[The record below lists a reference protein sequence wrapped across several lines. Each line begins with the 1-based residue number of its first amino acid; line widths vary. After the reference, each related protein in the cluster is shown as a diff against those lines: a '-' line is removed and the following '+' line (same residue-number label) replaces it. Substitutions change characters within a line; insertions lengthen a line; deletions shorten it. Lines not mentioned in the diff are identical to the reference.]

1 MAKLGIVGPVKM
13 GVVYNVAN
21 SYRKG
26 SEKKYYKAINVE
38 DEDGGNER
46 WLLLTEAELAGVPEV
61 QCDRLTG
68 QLKEGRL
75 VPMQFGKVA
84 KRLVKLSDDEEEKVL
99 LMKESLVNKGEARA
113 KANPEDLPK
122 KSHLRDIFD

>member
-1 MAKLGIVGPVKM
+1 MSKLGIVGPVKM
-13 GVVYNVAN
+13 GAVYNVAN

-61 QCDRLTG
+61 QCDKLTG
-68 QLKEGRL
+68 QLKCGRL

-122 KSHLRDIFD
+122 KSHLRDLFD

>member
-1 MAKLGIVGPVKM
+1 MAKLITAGPVKM

-21 SYRKG
+21 NDRKG

-61 QCDRLTG
+61 QCEQLAG
-68 QLKEGRL
+68 QLKSGRL

-84 KRLVKLSDDEEEKVL
+84 KRLVKLAEDEEEKVL

-122 KSHLRDIFD
+122 KSHLRDLFD

>member
-46 WLLLTEAELAGVPEV
+46 WLLLTEAELSGVPEV

-68 QLKEGRL
+68 QLKSGRL

-84 KRLVKLSDDEEEKVL
+84 KRLIKLSDDEEEKVL

>member
-46 WLLLTEAELAGVPEV
+46 WLLLTEAELSGVPEV

-68 QLKEGRL
+68 QLKSGRL

-84 KRLVKLSDDEEEKVL
+84 KRLVKLADDEEEKVL
-99 LMKESLVNKGEARA
+99 LIKESLVNKGEARA

-122 KSHLRDIFD
+122 KSHLRDLFD

>member
-1 MAKLGIVGPVKM
+1 MSKFGIVVPVKM

-46 WLLLTEAELAGVPEV
+46 WLLLTEAELSGVPEV

-68 QLKEGRL
+68 QLKSGRL

-99 LMKESLVNKGEARA
+99 LIKESLVNKGEARA

-122 KSHLRDIFD
+122 KSHLRDLFD

>member
-46 WLLLTEAELAGVPEV
+46 WLLLTEAELSGVPEV

-68 QLKEGRL
+68 QLKSGRL

-99 LMKESLVNKGEARA
+99 LIKESLVNKGEARA

>member
-1 MAKLGIVGPVKM
+1 MAKLITVGPVKM
-13 GVVYNVAN
+13 GVIYNVAN
-21 SYRKG
+21 NDRKG

-61 QCDRLTG
+61 QCERLTG
-68 QLKEGRL
+68 QLKCGRL

-122 KSHLRDIFD
+122 KSRLRDIFD

>member
-1 MAKLGIVGPVKM
+1 MAKLGIVVPVKM

-46 WLLLTEAELAGVPEV
+46 WLLLTEAELSGVPEV

-68 QLKEGRL
+68 QLKSGRL

-84 KRLVKLSDDEEEKVL
+84 KRLVKLVEDEEEKVL
-99 LMKESLVNKGEARA
+99 LIKESLVNKGEARA

-122 KSHLRDIFD
+122 KSHLRDLFD

>member
-1 MAKLGIVGPVKM
+1 MAKLITAGPVKM

-61 QCDRLTG
+61 QCEQLAG
-68 QLKEGRL
+68 QLKSGRL

-84 KRLVKLSDDEEEKVL
+84 KRLVKLVEDEEEKVL
-99 LMKESLVNKGEARA
+99 LIKESLVNKGEARA

-122 KSHLRDIFD
+122 KSHLRDLFD

>member
-61 QCDRLTG
+61 QCERLTG
-68 QLKEGRL
+68 QLKSGRL

-122 KSHLRDIFD
+122 KSHLRDLFD

>member
-13 GVVYNVAN
+13 GVIYNVAN

-46 WLLLTEAELAGVPEV
+46 WLLLTEAELSGVPEV
-61 QCDRLTG
+61 QCERLTG
-68 QLKEGRL
+68 QLKSGRL

-84 KRLVKLSDDEEEKVL
+84 KRLVKLADEEEEKVL